1 MAEFFGFE
9 INRKSSAPKERPS
22 FVPDTEADGAGVIST
37 SGHFGVYLDID
48 GDKAKGEKDLI
59 LKYRDIAAQPECDA
73 AIEDIINETIIG
85 DHDEA
90 PCDIILDKLDTSDSI
105 KESIKN
111 EFDGIMKLIN
121 FNQYAHDI
129 FRKWYIDGRLPY
141 HVIIDEGSPSKGIK
155 ELRYIDPAK
164 LR

>member
-9 INRKSSAPKERPS
+9 INRKSKAPKERPS

-73 AIEDIINETIIG
+73 AIEDIVNETIIG

-90 PCDIILDKLDTSDSI
+90 PCDIILDKWVKGDYTKYSPEAPVKILEQ
-105 KESIKN
+105 KEVKYN
-111 EFDGIMKLIN
+111 LGGAANVAANLREFEPKLCCN
-121 FNQYAHDI
+121 SRY
-129 FRKWYIDGRLPY
+129 
-141 HVIIDEGSPSKGIK
+141 GSPC
-155 ELRYIDPAK
+155 
-164 LR
+164 